1 MADDNRHV
9 FAGKR
14 TADGEEAAGRTHTVL
29 REVVDVRDQ
38 LCIPDC
44 KEFRVIY
51 QGTVDATV
59 VRAFNM
65 HVLIVACSQFGLGC
79 KVAHD
84 MVVLHFGQTD
94 QCTAHI
100 RKDISP
106 HLGQHRRHVVQLVRV
121 LHLVPM
127 ITSLRCEIIVV
138 LSLVMHA
145 VEQIL
150 LVVEPDGID

>member
-84 MVVLHFGQTD
+84 MVVLHFG
-94 QCTAHI
+94 
-100 RKDISP
+100 
-106 HLGQHRRHVVQLVRV
+106 
-121 LHLVPM
+121 
-127 ITSLRCEIIVV
+127 
-138 LSLVMHA
+138 
-145 VEQIL
+145 
-150 LVVEPDGID
+150 